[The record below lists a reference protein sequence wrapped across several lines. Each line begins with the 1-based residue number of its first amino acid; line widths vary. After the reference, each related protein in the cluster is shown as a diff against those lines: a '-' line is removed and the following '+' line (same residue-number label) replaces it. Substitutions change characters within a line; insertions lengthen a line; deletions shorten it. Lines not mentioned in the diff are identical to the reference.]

1 MEGKSYYGLDKL
13 CLNNVIQDNT
23 YLKDYLTYQLMGAF
37 GVNAPLC
44 SFAYLT
50 VNGEEWGLYVAV
62 EGVEDA
68 FLTRNYG
75 ADAGELYKPDSTD
88 MGGGRG
94 NGRGFD
100 MEQFQDQESSAS
112 RQEGEANLEG
122 RVPPGGEIEDGGFPS
137 WEEGAAPPDMGEM
150 PEGGEAPSAPQA
162 PEGPGGGMGSSDVKL
177 QYIDDDPESYPN
189 LFESAKTDTT
199 QADEERLI
207 QSLRQLGEGTDLEKV
222 LDMDQVLR
230 YFVVHNYVVNGDSYT
245 GSMVHNYYL
254 YEEDGKLAMIPWDYN
269 LAFGGFEGGDTAAA
283 VNDPLDTPLSVTGD
297 GDRPMA
303 DWIFSNEGYTQLYH
317 QYFQEFLDT
326 VDIQGIL
333 NEAAALIAPYVEKD
347 PTKFCTYAEFEDAVA
362 ALKEFC
368 ALRTQSLQGQLDGTI
383 PSTDQ
388 GQQEDPQA
396 LVDTAGLT
404 LSDMGSMNVGG
415 MGGFGQRGEAGDGG
429 QMTLG
434 RGRLEGLS
442 QSDLQTRIEQSGEET
457 APSGQESGE
466 ETAPFDREAWTPP
479 EGVSLESG
487 TSAGSWTLLGAAA
500 ALLAA
505 GIALAARYRR
515 RI

>member
-1 MEGKSYYGLDKL
+1 
-13 CLNNVIQDNT
+13 
-23 YLKDYLTYQLMGAF
+23 
-37 GVNAPLC
+37 
-44 SFAYLT
+44 
-50 VNGEEWGLYVAV
+50 
-62 EGVEDA
+62 
-68 FLTRNYG
+68 
-75 ADAGELYKPDSTD
+75 
-88 MGGGRG
+88 
-94 NGRGFD
+94 
-100 MEQFQDQESSAS
+100 
-112 RQEGEANLEG
+112 
-122 RVPPGGEIEDGGFPS
+122 
-137 WEEGAAPPDMGEM
+137 
-150 PEGGEAPSAPQA
+150 
-162 PEGPGGGMGSSDVKL
+162 MGSSDVKL

>member
-1 MEGKSYYGLDKL
+1 MAE
-13 CLNNVIQDNT
+13 T
-23 YLKDYLTYQLMGAF
+23 DYAIACDATCDLPASFLGAA
-37 GVNAPLC
+37 GVEFADAPLDGDDLGLATDAFERTYRSLASRGLGRVVSLHSC
-44 SFAYLT
+44 ATYSPLVEAARAAARRCA
-50 VNGEEWGLYVAV
+50 GEVEVAV
-62 EGVEDA
+62 I
-68 FLTRNYG
+68 
-75 ADAGELYKPDSTD
+75 DS
-88 MGGGRG
+88 G
-94 NGRGFD
+94 
-100 MEQFQDQESSAS
+100 SAS
-112 RQEGEANLEG
+112 VATGMLVDR
-122 RVPPGGEIEDGGFPS
+122 
-137 WEEGAAPPDMGEM
+137 AAR
-150 PEGGEAPSAPQA
+150 
-162 PEGPGGGMGSSDVKL
+162 
-177 QYIDDDPESYPN
+177 Y
-189 LFESAKTDTT
+189 
-199 QADEERLI
+199 
-207 QSLRQLGEGTDLEKV
+207 
-222 LDMDQVLR
+222 R
-230 YFVVHNYVVNGDSYT
+230 YFD
-245 GSMVHNYYL
+245 
-254 YEEDGKLAMIPWDYN
+254 
-269 LAFGGFEGGDTAAA
+269 
-283 VNDPLDTPLSVTGD
+283 
-297 GDRPMA
+297 
-303 DWIFSNEGYTQLYH
+303 
-317 QYFQEFLDT
+317 
-326 VDIQGIL
+326 VDF
-333 NEAAALIAPYVEKD
+333 
-347 PTKFCTYAEFEDAVA
+347 TDAVA